1 MQGEAFAVVQ
11 EEESGA
17 WLYVA
22 KVGGEIL
29 TKSFLVDRTDA
40 ELVADAVFGAH
51 EFGASLMCQLICL
64 VNGRGT
70 CKAVDFFGKSV
81 CDILLVCDLSIWNRS
96 VALPGSISLSC
107 FCAAVK

>member
-1 MQGEAFAVVQ
+1 MRGALNFRNCHFAIPAVEMQGEAFAVVQ

-29 TKSFLVDRTDA
+29 TKSFLVDRADA

-51 EFGASLMCQLICL
+51 EFGASLM
-64 VNGRGT
+64 
-70 CKAVDFFGKSV
+70 
-81 CDILLVCDLSIWNRS
+81 
-96 VALPGSISLSC
+96 
-107 FCAAVK
+107 

>member
-1 MQGEAFAVVQ
+1 MKGEFLTVVQ
-11 EEESGA
+11 KEEWGA
-17 WLYVA
+17 CFYVA
-22 KVGGEIL
+22 EASREVL
-29 TKSFLVDRTDA
+29 AVFFLVDRTDA
-40 ELVADAVFGAH
+40 EFVADAVFGAH

-96 VALPGSISLSC
+96 VALPGSIFLSC